1 MSYEA
6 FLQSKNIIIPPA
18 GFTVKNVTSGLFDF
32 QLDIVKWALKRGR
45 AAIFAGT
52 GLGKSF
58 MELSWADHIA
68 KETKGNVLILT
79 PLAVAAQMKREANK
93 FGIEVEHVHE
103 QSNGPIQI
111 TNYQKLD
118 KFDLSK
124 FSGVVLDESSILKN
138 FNGHYRTQLI
148 NGCKVIPYRLA
159 ATATPSPNDYME
171 LGNHSEFC
179 GIMSYTDML
188 STFFVHDGSETQQW
202 RLKGHA
208 EDAFWKWMAS
218 WSVMLENPSDLGYDG
233 TRYILPKLHQLQHV
247 VDVEYAPNVDTG
259 LLFPM
264 EACGLG
270 ERLKARRATINER
283 VECAV
288 ELVFNSE
295 SYLQFGKFSDKLAVC
310 GKQNTQKQDVR
321 NTPQAKKHVKKE
333 NLNPEAATRTNN
345 ICETTTQKTNLS
357 GTKKPPNK
365 EIELTLP
372 DEANMLL
379 IQSLPSIVENRQ
391 SSEAKNQD
399 EIQRCVQNSEL
410 DQQNTMQ
417 SSYHKTEDVPFVE
430 KQNKKLVKNFQSI
443 TATNEAMSG
452 EYFAQNVILE
462 SDTLI
467 TTQTEWKEQSN
478 TYTKPDSWMIWC
490 HLNDEQD
497 AIEKAFGDLCFS
509 IRGSDDDEK
518 KERAVI
524 DWIDGKR
531 PIMIS
536 KMSILGFGMNF
547 QHCHQTIFCGLND
560 SFEQLYQAVRRFWRF
575 GQTKEVYAHF
585 IAAEIE
591 GAVVQNIKRK
601 EEQCEHMMRQM
612 VKHMADF
619 SCKEIRGATRDTMT
633 YLPTE
638 KMELPKWI

>member
-1 MSYEA
+1 MNYDS
-6 FLQSKNIIIPPA
+6 FLKSKNIIIPPT
-18 GFTVKNVTSGLFDF
+18 GFTVENVTSGLFDF
-32 QLDIVKWALKRGR
+32 QRDIVKWALKRGR

-52 GLGKSF
+52 GLGTSF
-58 MELSWADHIA
+58 MELSWADQIA

-93 FGIEVEHVHE
+93 FGIECEHVHE
-103 QSNGPIQI
+103 QSNAPIQI

-148 NGCKVIPYRLA
+148 TGCNVIPYRLA

-188 STFFVHDGSETQQW
+188 STFFVHDGAETQQW

-233 TRYILPKLHQLQHV
+233 ARYILPKLHQLQHV
-247 VDVEYAPNVDTG
+247 VDVEYAPNIDTG

-264 EACGLG
+264 EAQGLG

-283 VECAV
+283 VERAAEIV
-288 ELVFNSE
+288 AE
-295 SYLQFGKFSDKLAVC
+295 KP
-310 GKQNTQKQDVR
+310 
-321 NTPQAKKHVKKE
+321 NTPWV
-333 NLNPEAATRTNN
+333 
-345 ICETTTQKTNLS
+345 C
-357 GTKKPPNK
+357 
-365 EIELTLP
+365 
-372 DEANMLL
+372 
-379 IQSLPSIVENRQ
+379 
-391 SSEAKNQD
+391 
-399 EIQRCVQNSEL
+399 
-410 DQQNTMQ
+410 
-417 SSYHKTEDVPFVE
+417 
-430 KQNKKLVKNFQSI
+430 
-443 TATNEAMSG
+443 
-452 EYFAQNVILE
+452 
-462 SDTLI
+462 
-467 TTQTEWKEQSN
+467 
-478 TYTKPDSWMIWC
+478 WC
-490 HLNDEQD
+490 HLNDESEMLEDIIPD
-497 AIEKAFGDLCFS
+497 AVQIVGGMEESRKEQILDDFALGNIRVLVSKSS
-509 IRGSDDDEK
+509 IS
-518 KERAVI
+518 
-524 DWIDGKR
+524 
-531 PIMIS
+531 
-536 KMSILGFGMNF
+536 GFGMNW
-547 QHCHQTIFCGLND
+547 QHCSNTTFVGMND

-575 GQTKEVYAHF
+575 GQTEEVYAHF

-619 SCKEIRGATRDTMT
+619 STKEIRGATRDTMT
-633 YLPTE
+633 YIPT
-638 KMELPKWI
+638 KTMELPKWI